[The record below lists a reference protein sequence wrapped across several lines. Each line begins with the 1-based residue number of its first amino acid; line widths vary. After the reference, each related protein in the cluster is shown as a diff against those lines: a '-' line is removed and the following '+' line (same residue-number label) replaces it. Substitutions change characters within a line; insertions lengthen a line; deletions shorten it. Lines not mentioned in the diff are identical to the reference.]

1 MEISTQRNG
10 STNDPTQ
17 IKNGPE
23 NANEF
28 AFLILSGIRKHERSL
43 CSPKQ
48 ASTKAKNSPGRDDK
62 TPGVLM
68 DVHNAGYNYYLCLDE
83 AALGDHCLQV

>member
-1 MEISTQRNG
+1 MEIPTQRNG
-10 STNDPTQ
+10 SANDPTQ

-28 AFLILSGIRKHERSL
+28 ALLILSGIRKHERSL

-48 ASTKAKNSPGRDDK
+48 ASTKPKYSPGRDHE

-68 DVHNAGYNYYLCLDE
+68 DVYDAGYDYYLCPDE
-83 AALGDHCLQV
+83 EASR

>member
-1 MEISTQRNG
+1 MEIPTQRNG

-23 NANEF
+23 NADEF
-28 AFLILSGIRKHERSL
+28 ALLILSGIRKHERSL

-48 ASTKAKNSPGRDDK
+48 ARTNAKYSPGRDDE
-62 TPGVLM
+62 TPCILM
-68 DVHNAGYNYYLCLDE
+68 DVHDAEYDDYLCLGEE
-83 AALGDHCLQV
+83 A